1 MNNVNTKAKA
11 KNWLKKLFPQT
22 KLDWKMYFIKTL
34 PIIFGEILFCVNG
47 FLDNFMV
54 SHIPYG
60 IDGLTF
66 ANTWTGIIFTIFFAI
81 QGIVAMFVGQ
91 YYGKG
96 EYDKVRQVMNI
107 RVWIYLFIVIFF
119 CLPAWINPTAMIKAA
134 GGKNISLEVIKIANN
149 YLLLITISWVLNA
162 YVFNTNM
169 LLNEVGHSN
178 FALISSILSLLS
190 NASINAIFLY
200 GFKKPAYYAAI
211 GSIISTLVCTISDL
225 SFAFSKDRKIFL
237 NPFGLFHISR
247 PIAKQI
253 FKRIPSMLL
262 MITAMGTL
270 PIRTLIWAR
279 SFPENSIGKKW
290 MGISG
295 ITILGL
301 VESLSSIASAVTSAC
316 SSNVSYFVA
325 SKLGTNE
332 YEEAEKHAYALKG
345 FHTLCGIILSIL
357 MIGIVYSIAYS
368 SLTSGGI
375 SQNVENY
382 FKDKNNLDAI
392 NKEFSNPEINE
403 SFIQTRINEAKLVF
417 RNNFL
422 YSCFTFIVI
431 NPLWC
436 WFYTVAALIRAG
448 GKPMVSSITTLVA
461 NILSFIWL
469 IIIGFV
475 FVKNYPL
482 TFNLPLSYFLFYLFD
497 FVRLIIFEIVLY
509 KFNWKQNITLETQT
523 SKAENT
529 INV

>member
-1 MNNVNTKAKA
+1 M
-11 KNWLKKLFPQT
+11 
-22 KLDWKMYFIKTL
+22 
-34 PIIFGEILFCVNG
+34 
-47 FLDNFMV
+47 
-54 SHIPYG
+54 
-60 IDGLTF
+60 
-66 ANTWTGIIFTIFFAI
+66 
-81 QGIVAMFVGQ
+81 
-91 YYGKG
+91 
-96 EYDKVRQVMNI
+96 
-107 RVWIYLFIVIFF
+107 
-119 CLPAWINPTAMIKAA
+119 
-134 GGKNISLEVIKIANN
+134 
-149 YLLLITISWVLNA
+149 
-162 YVFNTNM
+162 
-169 LLNEVGHSN
+169 
-178 FALISSILSLLS
+178 
-190 NASINAIFLY
+190 
-200 GFKKPAYYAAI
+200 
-211 GSIISTLVCTISDL
+211 
-225 SFAFSKDRKIFL
+225 
-237 NPFGLFHISR
+237 
-247 PIAKQI
+247 
-253 FKRIPSMLL
+253 
-262 MITAMGTL
+262 
-270 PIRTLIWAR
+270 
-279 SFPENSIGKKW
+279 
-290 MGISG
+290 
-295 ITILGL
+295 
-301 VESLSSIASAVTSAC
+301 
-316 SSNVSYFVA
+316 
-325 SKLGTNE
+325 GTNE

-345 FHTLCGIILSIL
+345 FHTLCGIILSVL

-392 NKEFSNPEINE
+392 NKEFSNPEINA

-523 SKAENT
+523 SKNRKYD
-529 INV
+529 

>member
-1 MNNVNTKAKA
+1 MQTKTQKQ
-11 KNWLKKLFPQT
+11 NFVKKHFPQSRN
-22 KLDWKMYFIKTL
+22 DWRLYFSKTL
-34 PIIFGEILFCVNG
+34 PIIVGEILFCVNG

-54 SHIPYG
+54 SHLPKA
-60 IDGLTF
+60 IDALTY
-66 ANTWTGIIFTIFFAI
+66 ANTWTSIIYTIFFAI
-81 QGIVAMFVGQ
+81 QGIAAMFVGQ
-91 YYGKG
+91 YYGKK
-96 EYDKVRQVMNI
+96 EYDKVNQVMAMRI
-107 RVWIYLFIVIFF
+107 WTFVVIAISL
-119 CLPAWINPTAMIKAA
+119 CLPSWINPSIMIKAV
-134 GGKNISLEVIKIANN
+134 GGANVHAATLDIANK
-149 YLLLITISWVLNA
+149 YLLLITISWLVTT
-162 YVFNTNM
+162 YSFNTNM
-169 LLNEVGHSN
+169 LLNEVGHSKY
-178 FALISSILSLLS
+178 ALVSSSLTLFS
-190 NASINAIFLY
+190 NVLLNALFLY
-200 GFKKPAYYAAI
+200 VFKKPAYYAAI
-211 GSIISTLVCTISDL
+211 GSIISGVICLVSDML
-225 SFAFSKDRKIFL
+225 FLYYKDRAIFVNPKNLFKI
-237 NPFGLFHISR
+237 SK
-247 PIAKQI
+247 PIAIQI
-253 FKRIPSMLL
+253 LKRVPSMIL
-262 MITAMGTL
+262 MIGAMITIPL
-270 PIRTLIWAR
+270 RTFLWSRAYPQD
-279 SFPENSIGKKW
+279 SVGKVW

-295 ITILGL
+295 VTILGL

-325 SKLGTNE
+325 SKLGTGE

-345 FHTLCGIILSIL
+345 FHTLCGIILSVF

-392 NKEFSNPEINE
+392 NKEFNNPEINA
-403 SFIQTRINEAKLVF
+403 SFIQTRINEARLVF

-448 GKPMVSSITTLVA
+448 GKSMVSSITTLVA

-482 TFNLPLSYFLFYLFD
+482 TFNLPLSYFMFYLFD
-497 FVRLIIFEIVLY
+497 FVRLIIFEVVLY

-523 SKAENT
+523 SKTENMT
-529 INV
+529 NA